1 MLPTRKTRICLEQ
14 RLSNVLSCRKIS
26 KFRMLAILC
35 WRALAR
41 CPPASQLAKALWN
54 FWLCPEKRPRKA
66 EGLAG
71 A

>member
-1 MLPTRKTRICLEQ
+1 MSPTRKTRICLEQ
-14 RLSNVLSCRKIS
+14 RLSKVLSCRKIS
-26 KFRMLAILC
+26 KFRILANSF

-41 CPPASQLAKALWN
+41 CPPASQLAKALWS
-54 FWLCPEKRPRKA
+54 FWLCPEERPRKA